1 MNTLTFQNIIVL
13 LLIGFAFNSN
23 ANAKEYPEF
32 PFSKSMDVVIVA
44 NDMDYNGLEMRAYQ
58 FKSKDDEADIV
69 AYYESEWGDEMTNVL
84 FGDWR
89 ILSHREGDYLMTV
102 QIEQNTM
109 AMTHGTLGI
118 TPMFR
123 LVDAGSSHVR
133 KLQAGIGKDFPTPP
147 KSKILNDIKT
157 DDAGMVTRTLMF
169 ENAQSVRQ
177 NLKFYLRNMQS
188 DGWQV
193 LGGIPE
199 DISDLKTLA
208 MNKGGRK
215 LNLSFVSKG
224 GKTYGVATSIN

>member
-1 MNTLTFQNIIVL
+1 MNSLTVKKISALFIVGVL
-13 LLIGFAFNSN
+13 LFSDAR
-23 ANAKEYPEF
+23 AKGYPEF
-32 PFSKSMDVVIVA
+32 PYSKNMDVVIVA
-44 NDMDYNGLEMRAYQ
+44 DNMDFNGLEMRAYQ
-58 FKSKDDEADIV
+58 FKSKDDEEDIV
-69 AYYESEWGDEMTNVL
+69 AFYESEWGDEMTNVL

-109 AMTHGTLGI
+109 AVTHGTLGI

-123 LVDAGSSHVR
+123 LVDAGSAHIK
-133 KLQAGIGKDFPTPP
+133 KLQSGIGKDFPTPP
-147 KSKILNDIKT
+147 KSKILNDIKS
-157 DDAGMVTRTLMF
+157 DDGGIVTRTLLF

-177 NLKFYLRNMQS
+177 NLRFYLRSMQS

-193 LGGIPE
+193 LGGTPE
-199 DISDLKTLA
+199 NIKDVNVLA

-215 LNLSFVSKG
+215 LNLSFVSRD